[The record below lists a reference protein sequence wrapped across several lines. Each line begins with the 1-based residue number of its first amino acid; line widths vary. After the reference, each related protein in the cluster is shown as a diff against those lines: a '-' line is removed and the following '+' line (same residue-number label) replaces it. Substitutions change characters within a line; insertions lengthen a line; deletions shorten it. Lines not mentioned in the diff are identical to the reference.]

1 MVHMIK
7 AQQLSRI
14 HDADVPA
21 FVPLLGDRAVEFL
34 DTALSSAGGTTDA
47 AFATHVRYLPSRSIV
62 VQYSAEVSWNGGGPT
77 REIMV
82 AASGL
87 SVPLGPAVL
96 ESDEFTVSV
105 WRYPD
110 DPFLPGL
117 PAATDPRRVARFMA
131 QFGVVTDTLHLKR
144 RAYRPS
150 RRAVIEAATPE
161 TRVFLKVVRPKKVAS
176 LQAVHAA
183 VIGHAPIP
191 QSLGWSEDLGLV
203 AMQAMPG
210 TTLRRALDT
219 GGTDLPHPRAFIDLL
234 DALPKTD
241 ATATVRPD
249 RGSRIGHHA
258 VLLKSVLP
266 GLADRIDAVI
276 EAIGHAPFGDVV
288 PVHGDFHASQILM
301 DGQTIVGLVDVDTAA
316 MGQRVDDLAGL
327 LAQLATIALNSP
339 RRTAIVSY
347 GSQLI
352 ADFDRTVDPS
362 DLRLATAAA
371 VLGFATGPFRVLQER
386 WAWETERRIALCEQW
401 IESARSSTM

>member
-1 MVHMIK
+1 MVPMIEP
-7 AQQLSRI
+7 QQLSRI
-14 HDADVPA
+14 NDAGVPA
-21 FVPLLGDRAVEFL
+21 LIPLLGDHAVDIL
-34 DTALSSAGGTTDA
+34 DTALSSAGGRTEVAIPTQ
-47 AFATHVRYLPSRSIV
+47 VRYLPSKSIV
-62 VQYSAEVSWNGGGPT
+62 VQYRTEVSWDGREPT
-77 REIMV
+77 SEIVV

-87 SVPLGPAVL
+87 RVPPGPAVL
-96 ESDEFTVSV
+96 ESPEFTVSV

-131 QFGVVTDTLHLKR
+131 QFGVVTDTVHLKR

-161 TRVFLKVVRPKKVAS
+161 TKIFLKVVRLKKVAS

-183 VIGHAPIP
+183 MIGHVPIP

-210 TTLRRALDT
+210 RTLRRTLET
-219 GGTDLPHPRAFIDLL
+219 GGTDLPHPRAFIELL

-241 ATATVRPD
+241 ATATMRPD

-266 GLADRIDAVI
+266 DLANRIDAAVEVI
-276 EAIGHAPFGDVV
+276 DHAPFGEVV
-288 PVHGDFHASQILM
+288 PVHGDFHASQILT
-301 DGQTIVGLVDVDTAA
+301 DGKTIVGLVDVDTAA
-316 MGQRVDDLAGL
+316 TGERVDDLAGL
-327 LAQLATIALNSP
+327 LAQLATMALNSP
-339 RRTAIVSY
+339 RRTAIVAY
-347 GSQLI
+347 GSRLI
-352 ADFDRTVDPS
+352 AEFDRTVDPS

-386 WAWETERRIALCEQW
+386 WKFETERRITLCEQW
-401 IESARSSTM
+401 IESARTSAI